1 MAAGR
6 PTIRIRGLSVL
17 RSASLNSGREFGE
30 DQILIWGDIEDLRA
44 AADGFRRW
52 ASQPL
57 PGSVSGLPAE
67 IRLVEGAPPNGMTRD
82 GQRLAWSL
90 SRSDAERFARLAEAL
105 ANSGKPGHHY
115 LDIDG
120 PKSFGLTVKLS
131 RGEYPPDFPLCEAG
145 AK

>member
-1 MAAGR
+1 MLKCV
-6 PTIRIRGLSVL
+6 TIPDGVAEHEDLVL
-17 RSASLNSGREFGE
+17 MH
-30 DQILIWGDIEDLRA
+30 GDAEDLRA

-82 GQRLAWSL
+82 GERLAWSL

-105 ANSGKPGHHY
+105 ANNDRPGHQY

-120 PKSFGLTVKLS
+120 AEGFGLTVKLS
-131 RGEYPPDFPLCEAG
+131 RGEYPPDFPRV
-145 AK
+145 